1 MIVYNNIMLRQFPK
15 FEKYLLANKIREL
28 GYEILS
34 LVITINKKF
43 HKKTTL
49 TELNIKHEILR
60 QLINLS
66 AELRYIDVTKHRVSL
81 THVDEVGKMIGGWIK
96 RELFSNTEKKEET
109 KQEAVKQ
116 EERRGNA

>member
-1 MIVYNNIMLRQFPK
+1 LEYLLIEKKIRDMIVYNNIMLRQFPK

-66 AELRYIDVTKHRVSL
+66 AELRYKNIYKNMV
-81 THVDEVGKMIGGWIK
+81 
-96 RELFSNTEKKEET
+96 NKKQ
-109 KQEAVKQ
+109 KG
-116 EERRGNA
+116 ERK